1 MKKIMLATALLPS
14 SLFGADDWKIEPLTN
29 PYFMVSEDMKEDITA
44 YCGNY
49 AYQDSSNYTPFIK
62 LTFTALTYPDSKLA
76 NEYLPKGAIDAM
88 KNRYVALTLE
98 GNVTNPNDRFGEAAQ
113 ATFDYF
119 MLLGKDD
126 FNDVAL
132 RFYNDANR
140 ACNAKYY
147 KKDIGVYRLI
157 DKETLIKGEISE
169 SKAFCPKEGASME
182 NYIAPFFTILGVAVR
197 IPKHSAASFFNPAIL
212 YRIQADYAK
221 KCSYN
226 QKISKDA
233 CMDEVIATALPDI
246 INYYNKKED
255 DGFLKLC
262 LQVHNDT
269 AQYCNEK
276 LKTDKYKTITLEEMK
291 RAEAEGENK

>member
-1 MKKIMLATALLPS
+1 MLATALLPS

-140 ACNAKYY
+140 AYNAKYY